1 MTPAE
6 PETPPEPSPAQAPA
20 PELAAVSRA
29 MLFSVAPVAVAAL
42 VACALLWQKLSTIQE
57 QLARQS
63 ADAGN
68 LSVEARALAR
78 QAQDLARETAARQA
92 VTDARV
98 SEVAL
103 TTIPKA
109 PKLDTSR
116 DHTMCPPASSAGV
129 IRIWSGVPP

>member
-20 PELAAVSRA
+20 PEPAAVSRV
-29 MLFSVAPVAVAAL
+29 MLFSVALVAVAAL
-42 VACALLWQKLSTIQE
+42 LACALLWQKLSTIQE

-78 QAQDLARETAARQA
+78 QAQRLINPSPVTTTLRRLIVAVRPSGGWSRSRSPAAR
-92 VTDARV
+92 
-98 SEVAL
+98 
-103 TTIPKA
+103 
-109 PKLDTSR
+109 
-116 DHTMCPPASSAGV
+116 
-129 IRIWSGVPP
+129 W